1 MQNSDTIRSG
11 DIYCG
16 QERKSGKYYAY
27 QIIDVKKENM
37 TYLLLDYFDGKLPD
51 ENDVKKMQPFRRYR
65 WFFREGSTNY
75 CHSGQRKLPKGAV
88 YVGHK
93 APLISGE
100 CKVYGHW
107 PNGYDNVGEEKWAKF
122 PTDARKKF
130 KAALNDTAEIVVAGI
145 ECRRSFQYIDDKLLS
160 AMGDYSELE
169 QLPAAYAFSATKF
182 YPQLIPFLETR
193 WTAAKLNWKNHGQNN
208 LDLSRT
214 HLREIALDGKGLES
228 VKLPE
233 SCKEISLSGILSPE
247 LKIYSPNGGSDLTL
261 KIELEEDHVPNVG
274 LPQLEILILNQ
285 AVKLDLLPV
294 TNHYPNL
301 YYLRICGKPGH
312 ISNISSLR
320 NLKIVEILSLE
331 EVFGFTS
338 EEFPQPGTC
347 PLLQTLWI
355 ESIPEEAGKEIKK
368 RYKGKI
374 DELDIRKLRKPEWLA
389 ENLDNPLR
397 HWDGSE
403 FVPPAKFKK
412 AVAIYRNTRRNALA
426 AANQYQTDKDTV
438 LLQDHLEQTGKEFVI
453 AFNKL
458 DSRSGF
464 IETEEREDL
473 CAAFQVI
480 LDAVD
485 SLVNSSEFT
494 INHDRI
500 WEVMNEYRDW

>member
-1 MQNSDTIRSG
+1 MQNNDPTRSG

-16 QERKSGKYYAY
+16 QERKTGKYYAY
-27 QIIDVKKENM
+27 QIIDVKKGNM
-37 TYLLLDYFDGKLPD
+37 TYLLLDYFDEKLPD

-65 WFFREGSTNY
+65 WFFKEGSIDY
-75 CHSGQRKLPKGAV
+75 CHSERKELPKRAV
-88 YVGHK
+88 YAGHK
-93 APLISGE
+93 TPLISGE
-100 CKVYGHW
+100 CRTYGHW
-107 PNGYDNVGEEKWAKF
+107 PSGYDNVGEEKWAKL
-122 PTDARKKF
+122 PADARKKF
-130 KAALNDTAEIVVAGI
+130 KAALGDTTEIVVAGI
-145 ECRRSFQYIDDKLLS
+145 ECRRSFQYIDDNLLS
-160 AMGDYSELE
+160 AMDNYSELE
-169 QLPAAYAFSATKF
+169 KLPGAYTFNATKF

-193 WTAAKLNWKNHGQNN
+193 WTAAKLNWKNHDQKN

-214 HLREIALDGKGLES
+214 HLLEITLDGKGLES

-233 SCKEISLSGILSPE
+233 SCKEISLSGILSPD
-247 LKIYSPNGGSDLTL
+247 LKIYSPNNGSNLTL
-261 KIELEEDHVPNVG
+261 KIELEEDHVPDVG
-274 LPQLEILILNQ
+274 LPQLEILTLNQ
-285 AVKLDLLPV
+285 AVKLDLSPV
-294 TNHYPNL
+294 TNQYPNL
-301 YYLRICGKPGH
+301 YYLRICGKPGY

-320 NLKIVEILSLE
+320 NLKMLEKLSLE
-331 EVFGFTS
+331 DIFGFTA
-338 EEFPQPGTC
+338 EEFPKPETC
-347 PLLQTLWI
+347 PLLETLWI

-412 AVAIYRNTRRNALA
+412 AVAIYRNTRRDALA
-426 AANQYQTDKDTV
+426 AANQYLTDKNTT
-438 LLQDHLEQTGKEFVI
+438 LLQEHLEQIGKEFVI

-458 DSRSGF
+458 DSRSEF

-485 SLVNSSEFT
+485 SSVNSSKFT

-500 WEVMNEYRDW
+500 WEIMNEYRDW